1 MSDPIDTVT
10 AGYSNPS
17 RSGRESGVARAARPE
32 VVGGGFPRRRPRW
45 IELTTS
51 ADHKDVGRV
60 MIVAALGFLFIALIE
75 LLLMR
80 LQLAIPENS
89 LLTPVTFNRML
100 SLYGATAIFFFA
112 IPLALGFFYY
122 LAPLQIGARGTALP
136 RLGQLGLWLYI
147 AGATVLYAGFLF
159 TPSEAGVNPL
169 APLSELAFLPNN
181 GVDAWAAATG
191 LATLGFV
198 LIAIN
203 LVATLRRMRA
213 PGMAW
218 RRMPVFAWSAA
229 IGSWL
234 LLVIGPVMLAAI
246 TMLLID
252 RNFDGIFFADG
263 SGGAPLLWEHMS
275 WIFFTGAYMLILI
288 TALGAIAEI
297 VPVFARKPLF
307 NRGAV
312 TGSMVAIAVIGT
324 LAWMQNMMTSPIGI
338 GWMYFA
344 MIMSL
349 ALIVPFGLIVFN
361 LIATMLGGALQ
372 MRAPLLFAL
381 GAISMISIGLGAE
394 ISHSMV
400 AVAWRLHNTTDATA
414 ATHFALVGGGVFGG
428 FAALHYWFPKMSGR
442 TMGETLA
449 RFSFWT
455 MVAGTLLTFVPLF
468 IAGGDH
474 GQVVDAYKFFD
485 GTGVNAENLI
495 STIGAFVLATGILLT
510 IANGILSRSG
520 GARAGHDQ
528 WGGDSLEWFALSPP
542 EPHNFDVLPDVRSD
556 RPMRDIRTAIANRT
570 RRAEQAAR
578 ETQPVA

>member
-1 MSDPIDTVT
+1 MSGP
-10 AGYSNPS
+10 
-17 RSGRESGVARAARPE
+17 RPE
-32 VVGGGFPRRRPRW
+32 VVADGFPARRRPRW
-45 IELTTS
+45 IELATS

-100 SLYGATAIFFFA
+100 SLYGATAIYLFA
-112 IPLALGFFYY
+112 IPLGLGFFYY

-136 RLGQLGLWLYI
+136 RLGQLGLWLYV

-203 LVATLRRMRA
+203 LVATLRKMRA

-218 RRMPVFAWSAA
+218 RRLPVFAWSAA

-312 TGSMVAIAVIGT
+312 IGSLLAIAVLGT

-361 LIATMLGGALQ
+361 LIATMVGGTLR

-414 ATHFALVGGGVFGG
+414 ATHFALIGGSVFGG
-428 FAALHYWFPKMSGR
+428 FAALHYWFPKMTGR

-455 MVAGTLLTFVPLF
+455 MVVGILLAFVPLF

-485 GTGVNAENLI
+485 HTGVNAENLI
-495 STIGAFVLATGILLT
+495 ATIGAFVLAIGILLT
-510 IANGILSRSG
+510 LANAMLSRNG

-528 WGGDSLEWFALSPP
+528 WGGDSLEWFTLSPP
-542 EPHNFDVLPDVRSD
+542 EPHNFDVLPDVRSE
-556 RPMRDIRTAIANRT
+556 RPMRDIRTAIAHRSRRT
-570 RRAEQAAR
+570 ERAAR